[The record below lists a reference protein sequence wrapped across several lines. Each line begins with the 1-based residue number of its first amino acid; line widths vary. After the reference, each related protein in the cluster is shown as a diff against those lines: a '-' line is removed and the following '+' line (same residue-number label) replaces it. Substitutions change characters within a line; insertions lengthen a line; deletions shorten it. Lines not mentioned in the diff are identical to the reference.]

1 MENDSFKVTETEDGG
16 LELSWDKDDPNWAW
30 ANGLTEQELQ
40 RIIAK
45 AIQEMVENE

>member
-16 LELSWDKDDPNWAW
+16 LELSWDKDDLNWAW
-30 ANGLTEQELQ
+30 ANGLTEEELK

-45 AIQEMVENE
+45 AIQEATENE

>member
-16 LELSWDKDDPNWAW
+16 LTLSWDPNDPNWSW
-30 ANGLTEQELQ
+30 ANDLTEEELK

-45 AIQEMVENE
+45 AIQEATDNA

>member
-16 LELSWDKDDPNWAW
+16 LELSWDKDDPKWSW
-30 ANGLTEQELQ
+30 ANDLTEEELK

-45 AIQEMVENE
+45 AIQEATDNA